1 MGSAGTRSLFVAA
14 LCTGVAM
21 VGVSV
26 HGLLGVDNELQRSA
40 FAAQQQQRVIES
52 IHVSY
57 LRSGDCPHQGSAPT
71 LPSQRT

>member
-57 LRSGDCPHQGSAPT
+57 LRSGDCPHQGSAPA

>member
-57 LRSGDCPHQGSAPT
+57 LHSGDCPHPGSAPS